1 MLIYNFVKTLQM
13 QLKLANEYGGVKEA
27 QLSNESYESIY
38 AQSSTYFLT
47 YLLTTRR
54 GIAAAV

>member
-38 AQSSTYFLT
+38 AQSSTY
-47 YLLTTRR
+47 LLR
-54 GIAAAV
+54 GEA